1 MSGIHSHALNGE
13 LEKLRACINEELSSG
28 RYRNIKDAVE
38 SRNKNGYTVLMLAI
52 MNGHVR
58 IVRYLIDNGADL
70 RVYSV
75 SSTSTPLHMAISGAI
90 YVTQHK
96 KNAENFCEIIQILL
110 QKDVGLLDLVD
121 SSHFTPFDLMLYE
134 DCLDVTKQFLQILKE
149 VVPNY
154 PRLHEL
160 EEMIAK
166 ELAQEEQLSPVT
178 STPETVLTEK
188 PRSSS
193 DPSSSSSSS
202 LSTVRHR
209 KAEHS
214 SVPASLSS
222 SKQVPQPISSQPGIL
237 ARLSQFFGKKSQSK
251 QEESEERTPM
261 LSSGRK
267 NQ

>member
-1 MSGIHSHALNGE
+1 MPGIHSHALNGE
-13 LEKLRACINEELSSG
+13 LKKLIACINEELDSG
-28 RYRNIKDAVE
+28 RYKTIKEVIE
-38 SRNKNGYTVLMLAI
+38 SRDEDGYTALLLAV
-52 MNGHVR
+52 MSGRVHVAK
-58 IVRYLIDNGADL
+58 YLIDNGADL

-75 SSTSTPLHMAISGAI
+75 SYASTPLHMATSNMT
-90 YVTQHK
+90 YLVEHK
-96 KNAENFCEIIQILL
+96 KNVENFCEIIRMLL

-121 SSHFTPFDLMLYE
+121 SSCFTPFDLMLYRN
-134 DCLDVTKQFLQILKE
+134 CLDATKQFLQILKE

-261 LSSGRK
+261 LSSDRK

>member
-1 MSGIHSHALNGE
+1 MISC
-13 LEKLRACINEELSSG
+13 CI
-28 RYRNIKDAVE
+28 
-38 SRNKNGYTVLMLAI
+38 
-52 MNGHVR
+52 
-58 IVRYLIDNGADL
+58 
-70 RVYSV
+70 
-75 SSTSTPLHMAISGAI
+75 
-90 YVTQHK
+90 
-96 KNAENFCEIIQILL
+96 
-110 QKDVGLLDLVD
+110 
-121 SSHFTPFDLMLYE
+121 E

-166 ELAQEEQLSPVT
+166 ELAQEEQIPPVT

-214 SVPASLSS
+214 SLPASSLSS

-261 LSSGRK
+261 LSSDRK